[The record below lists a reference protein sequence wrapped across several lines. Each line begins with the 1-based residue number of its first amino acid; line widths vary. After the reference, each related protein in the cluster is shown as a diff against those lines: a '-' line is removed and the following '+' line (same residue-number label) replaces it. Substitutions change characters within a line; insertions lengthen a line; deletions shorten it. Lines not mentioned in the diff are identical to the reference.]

1 MINDEWQYTDLI
13 GVIKNYEYSLQ
24 QLENRMAAFDLLLT
38 EGSVVKRVSGQELT
52 ADVTANTALVKDQ
65 R

>member
-1 MINDEWQYTDLI
+1 MTTY
-13 GVIKNYEYSLQ
+13 
-24 QLENRMAAFDLLLT
+24 DLLSA

>member
-1 MINDEWQYTDLI
+1 M
-13 GVIKNYEYSLQ
+13 KNYEYSLQ
-24 QLENRMAAFDLLLT
+24 QLENRMAAYDLLLA